1 MLLSTFLTN
10 KSDSIIYLMATPS
23 PCKKVKLD
31 TLGELKTISQIVAD
45 TGDFLEIQKYS
56 PADSTTNPSLII
68 QSVQKP

>member
-1 MLLSTFLTN
+1 
-10 KSDSIIYLMATPS
+10 MATPS
-23 PCKKVKLD
+23 PSKKVKLD
-31 TLGELKTISQIVAD
+31 TLGELKTRSQIVAD